1 MIASSINNLNVI
13 VALKVAYAGFLQG
26 GEMFY
31 DSKDLTNRSAF
42 SNTKL
47 SCLDITFSINDEHV
61 VLTLKQSKTNTLHKG
76 VNIILAVI
84 GTATCLVLALYQ
96 LWI

>member
-1 MIASSINNLNVI
+1 
-13 VALKVAYAGFLQG
+13 
-26 GEMFY
+26 MFY
-31 DSKDLTNRSAF
+31 DSKDLANRLVF

-47 SCLDITFSINDEHV
+47 SHLDITFSINDEHV

-76 VNIILAVI
+76 VDIILAAI
-84 GTATCLVLALYQ
+84 GTATYLVLALCQ